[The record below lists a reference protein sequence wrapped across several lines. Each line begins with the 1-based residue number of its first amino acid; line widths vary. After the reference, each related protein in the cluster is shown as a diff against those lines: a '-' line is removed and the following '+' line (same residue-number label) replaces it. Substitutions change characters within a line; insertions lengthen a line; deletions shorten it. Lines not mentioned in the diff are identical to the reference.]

1 MRDIT
6 LINVKNFETLAPAT
20 ILSTSPGFTLCI
32 LPLPLTSLL
41 FSSRFS
47 LVSRLPLFLT
57 RRKSP
62 TYEESNWKR
71 ERKNET
77 SDDDISLIR
86 GISGWNCVCTC
97 DIVRYIR
104 GIYIYIFKKKERE
117 GGIEFYSR
125 QHKPRRSYPIPVKR
139 FCKKARCIK
148 RKRIVCNAFL
158 IRDVLE
164 RVLLTKC
171 IIMFHEFIYSKLGI
185 FVISPCSSQ
194 LPSRRFFSVLLL
206 SLTLSSYF
214 LFQLLRNKFTGIRLS
229 TSREITRLHN
239 EMYTI
244 VISHEPIFPR
254 DGKYNVIN
262 LPFCIDK

>member
-1 MRDIT
+1 MWRISKPLRQLLYFPRLRDSRYAYCLSLSRPCCSLLVFPSFLVFPSRLSRRGENPLRTRRVIESAKGKMKRAMMIY
-6 LINVKNFETLAPAT
+6 LLFEE
-20 ILSTSPGFTLCI
+20 SPGEI
-32 LPLPLTSLL
+32 AYA
-41 FSSRFS
+41 RA
-47 LVSRLPLFLT
+47 
-57 RRKSP
+57 
-62 TYEESNWKR
+62 
-71 ERKNET
+71 
-77 SDDDISLIR
+77 ISYV
-86 GISGWNCVCTC
+86 ISAV
-97 DIVRYIR
+97 Y
-104 GIYIYIFKKKERE
+104 IYIYIFKKKERE

-148 RKRIVCNAFL
+148 RKRILCNAFL

-194 LPSRRFFSVLLL
+194 LPSRRFLSVLLL
-206 SLTLSSYF
+206 TLTLSSYF

>member
-6 LINVKNFETLAPAT
+6 LINEEFRNPCASYY

-32 LPLPLTSLL
+32 LPLPLTLL

-47 LVSRLPLFLT
+47 LVSRLPLPSFST

-148 RKRIVCNAFL
+148 RKRILCNAFL
-158 IRDVLE
+158 IQDVLE

-194 LPSRRFFSVLLL
+194 LPSRRFLSVLLL
-206 SLTLSSYF
+206 SLILSSYF
-214 LFQLLRNKFTGIRLS
+214 LFQLLRNKFTGFVYRPP
-229 TSREITRLHN
+229 
-239 EMYTI
+239 
-244 VISHEPIFPR
+244 V
-254 DGKYNVIN
+254 K
-262 LPFCIDK
+262 